1 MGKRATFT
9 QAELDRAIT
18 VARSH
23 DPMAVVEITMG
34 AIRILPPGAL
44 PVASPPDESEVN
56 TCEGKFGRR
65 R

>member
-34 AIRILPPGAL
+34 AIRILPTGA
-44 PVASPPDESEVN
+44 VN
-56 TCEGKFGRR
+56 CRSAAPFGINGLCRGL
-65 R
+65 

>member
-9 QAELDRAIT
+9 QAELDRALT
-18 VARSH
+18 VARRQ
-23 DPMAVVEITMG
+23 DAAVEIVG
-34 AIRILPPGAL
+34 GVIRILLHGQQ

>member
-9 QAELDRAIT
+9 LAELDRALT
-18 VARSH
+18 VARRI
-23 DPMAVVEITMG
+23 DPAAVVEISGG
-34 AIRILPPGAL
+34 AIRILPPGSQ
-44 PVASPPDESEVN
+44 PVASPDDDEVN

>member
-18 VARSH
+18 VARKL
-23 DPMAVVEITMG
+23 DPSAVVEITMG

-44 PVASPPDESEVN
+44 PVASPADESGED
-56 TCEGKFGRR
+56 EWDRALGLKP
-65 R
+65 